1 MSAGEDPQ
9 VLAEARH
16 RMANVFQLLTT
27 LARLRA
33 QRGEGG
39 EARREVEWLHDAIT
53 AQGAL
58 QRRQLT
64 PEGCDFAAFLAD
76 MQPSWNRRI
85 GARPIVLVVEA
96 KPMPLADQTATALAS
111 IVQEL
116 VANAI
121 AHAFPDDRA
130 GTIRVSLT
138 RLNAARAVLSVAD
151 DGVGYASAEKPDP
164 ARLGLWLVGGLASQ
178 VKGALTT
185 NTDTGVTVRLEFPAA

>member
-1 MSAGEDPQ
+1 
-9 VLAEARH
+9 
-16 RMANVFQLLTT
+16 MANVFQLLTT

-33 QRGEGG
+33 QRGEDG

-64 PEGCDFAAFLAD
+64 PEGCDFAAFLSD
-76 MQPSWNRRI
+76 MKPSWSRRI
-85 GARPIVLVVEA
+85 GARPIVLQLEA
-96 KPMPLADQTATALAS
+96 EPLPLADQTATALAT
-111 IVQEL
+111 IDQEL
-116 VANAI
+116 VANAV
-121 AHAFPDDRA
+121 AFPDDRA

-138 RLNAARAVLSVAD
+138 RLDAERAVLSVAD
-151 DGVGYASAEKPDP
+151 DGVGYTPGAPDP

-185 NTDTGVTVRLEFPAA
+185 TTEAGVTVRIAFPAA

>member
-1 MSAGEDPQ
+1 
-9 VLAEARH
+9 
-16 RMANVFQLLTT
+16 MANVFQLLTT

-33 QRGEGG
+33 QRGEDG

-64 PEGCDFAAFLAD
+64 PEGCDFAAFLSD
-76 MQPSWNRRI
+76 MKPSWSRRI
-85 GARPIVLVVEA
+85 GARPIVLQLEA
-96 KPMPLADQTATALAS
+96 EPLPLADQTA

-116 VANAI
+116 VANAV

-138 RLNAARAVLSVAD
+138 RLDAERAVLSVAD
-151 DGVGYASAEKPDP
+151 DGVGYTPGAPDP

-185 NTDTGVTVRLEFPAA
+185 TTEAGVTVRIAFPAA

>member
-1 MSAGEDPQ
+1 LSAGEDPQ
-9 VLAEARH
+9 ILAEARH

-64 PEGCDFAAFLAD
+64 PEGCDFAAFLGD
-76 MQPSWNRRI
+76 MQPNWRRRI
-85 GARPIVLVVEA
+85 GARPMVLAVEA
-96 KPMPLADQTATALAS
+96 EPLRLADQTTTALAT

-121 AHAFPDDRA
+121 AHAFPDGRA
-130 GTIRVSLT
+130 GTIRVTLE
-138 RLNAARAVLSVAD
+138 RLDDERAALVVAD
-151 DGVGYASAEKPDP
+151 DGIGYAPGAPDP

-178 VKGALTT
+178 VKGALTAT
-185 NTDTGVTVRLEFPAA
+185 TDAGVTMRLEFPAA

>member
-9 VLAEARH
+9 ALAETRH

-39 EARREVEWLHDAIT
+39 AARREVEWLHDAIT

-76 MQPSWNRRI
+76 LQPSWSRRI
-85 GARPIVLVVEA
+85 GARPIDLVVEA
-96 KPMPLADQTATALAS
+96 DPLPLAEQAATALAT

-121 AHAFPDDRA
+121 AHAFPDGRA
-130 GTIRVSLT
+130 GTIRV
-138 RLNAARAVLSVAD
+138 RLARLDAERAVLVVAD
-151 DGVGYASAEKPDP
+151 DGVGYAPPGKPDP

-185 NTDTGVTVRLEFPAA
+185 TPNAGVTVRLEFPAA

>member
-1 MSAGEDPQ
+1 VSAGEDPQ
-9 VLAEARH
+9 ALAEARH

-58 QRRQLT
+58 QRRQFT
-64 PEGCDFAAFLAD
+64 AEGCEFAAFLGD
-76 MQPSWNRRI
+76 MQPNWSRRI
-85 GARPIVLVVEA
+85 GARPIVLTLEA
-96 KPMPLADQTATALAS
+96 EPLPLVDQTATALAT

-121 AHAFPDDRA
+121 AHAFPGARA
-130 GTIRVSLT
+130 GTIWVSLA
-138 RLNAARAVLSVAD
+138 RLEGERAALVVAD
-151 DGVGYASAEKPDP
+151 DGVGYTPGAPDP

-185 NTDTGVTVRLEFPAA
+185 TIDAGVTVRLEFPAA